1 MLKLAV
7 CDDSLLFLQEMR
19 EALESDQRVG
29 KVDVYEDPENL
40 MEDIDKG
47 EKAFDAIFMDIE
59 LEKEENGIEY
69 VKEIFRKAPEIPLIY
84 VTGYHD
90 RYVQQVFLNEANL
103 EGYLMKPL
111 DREIL
116 GQYLD
121 KISEKKSTKHMLCF
135 SIKGKPYMIGADHI
149 LYLESDNHRVVIHT
163 EEQTY
168 SVYGKLSNI
177 QKQLPASFIQCHKS
191 FLINMNRVKYIEG
204 NEICFSDGRR
214 VPISKIHR
222 ERVRK
227 SYFLHLGKRI

>member
-1 MLKLAV
+1 MLRLAV
-7 CDDSLLFLQEMR
+7 CDDSVLFLREMQEI
-19 EALESDQRVG
+19 LETDERVES
-29 KVDVYEDPENL
+29 VDVYENPENL

-47 EKAFDAIFMDIE
+47 KTDFDAIFMDIE

-90 RYVQQVFLNEANL
+90 RYAQQIFLNDANL
-103 EGYLMKPL
+103 AGYLMKPL
-111 DREIL
+111 DKEIL

-121 KISEKKSTKHMLCF
+121 KICQMRIPKHMLSF
-135 SIKGKPYMIGADHI
+135 SVKGKMHMIGADSVW
-149 LYLESDNHRVVIHT
+149 YLESDNHRVLIHT
-163 EEQTY
+163 EEQMY
-168 SVYGKLSNI
+168 SVYDKLSNF

-191 FLINMNRVKYIEG
+191 FLVNMDRIKHIEG
-204 NEICFSDGRR
+204 NEICFPDGRR

-222 ERVRK
+222 EKVKK